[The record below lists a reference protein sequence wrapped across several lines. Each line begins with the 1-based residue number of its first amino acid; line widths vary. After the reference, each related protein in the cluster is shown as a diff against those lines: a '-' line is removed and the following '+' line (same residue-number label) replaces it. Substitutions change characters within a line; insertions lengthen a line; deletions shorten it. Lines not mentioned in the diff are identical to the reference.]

1 MQVAA
6 DHQLDRSAAPR
17 LLARLLG
24 PLLLAVI
31 VLGFY
36 WKLTLT
42 KQYTWLDNPD
52 LAYQALPWFQFQ
64 ATEFHHGRLP
74 LWDPNQWGGQSLIG
88 QLQPGT
94 AYPLNWILF
103 WLPLR
108 DGRLRLG
115 FLDAYFLLIHFLA
128 ALFAYWLFR
137 DLKRTRAASLLGGAF
152 FSLGGFLGSVT
163 WPGIINGVVWVPVV
177 FLFLLRAA
185 RGRRPLSNAALSG
198 VFTGVAFLSGHH
210 LVPIFTLL
218 AAGCVWL
225 YLVFRAGKPSW
236 RLARLA
242 AISLLFTVLVG
253 ALQILPAYE
262 YGSRAIRWVGAP
274 EVVGWNQPVPYS
286 VHSEFSLHA
295 YSLLGILVPG
305 LYRHENPFIGLTA
318 ASLAFLALAMG
329 WRRPTVRLFA
339 AIALGG
345 LLFALGRD
353 NVFHG
358 LLYALVPM
366 VEKARETGRA
376 IFIFHFGIAALIAC
390 GIDGL
395 RRGAPWLRRVT
406 SILVILGSATF
417 ILCAY
422 SVLANKSQ
430 VTFDDRVVLTAFI
443 ALLLAGIFYG
453 VFRGHLSRGVATV
466 CLLGLLLIELGNG
479 SSPAMSERQR
489 AGNLN
494 KLKEAPDVA
503 WFLRAQQPPFRVE
516 VDDQDIPYNFGDW
529 NNFDDMGGYMPSV
542 PENVWRMG
550 ALADRRVLYGVL
562 YTVTR
567 KPPSGTQELVFSS
580 SSGIKVYRNPGA
592 FPRVWSV
599 HEVVGAARGDLD
611 LRRTAFLRGPLPTL
625 ERCAGEDQVRIL
637 ERQPSRLVIEADMKC
652 SGMVV
657 LSDNDFPGWRATLDG
672 RPSQI
677 LRAYLSMRGIVV
689 PGGRH
694 RIEMAYQPL
703 SVYLGAAITGLG
715 LVAALVLVLRDRR
728 RVVNCG

>member
-1 MQVAA
+1 
-6 DHQLDRSAAPR
+6 
-17 LLARLLG
+17 
-24 PLLLAVI
+24 
-31 VLGFY
+31 
-36 WKLTLT
+36 
-42 KQYTWLDNPD
+42 
-52 LAYQALPWFQFQ
+52 
-64 ATEFHHGRLP
+64 
-74 LWDPNQWGGQSLIG
+74 
-88 QLQPGT
+88 
-94 AYPLNWILF
+94 
-103 WLPLR
+103 
-108 DGRLRLG
+108 
-115 FLDAYFLLIHFLA
+115 
-128 ALFAYWLFR
+128 
-137 DLKRTRAASLLGGAF
+137 
-152 FSLGGFLGSVT
+152 
-163 WPGIINGVVWVPVV
+163 
-177 FLFLLRAA
+177 
-185 RGRRPLSNAALSG
+185 
-198 VFTGVAFLSGHH
+198 
-210 LVPIFTLL
+210 
-218 AAGCVWL
+218 
-225 YLVFRAGKPSW
+225 
-236 RLARLA
+236 
-242 AISLLFTVLVG
+242 
-253 ALQILPAYE
+253 
-262 YGSRAIRWVGAP
+262 
-274 EVVGWNQPVPYS
+274 
-286 VHSEFSLHA
+286 
-295 YSLLGILVPG
+295 
-305 LYRHENPFIGLTA
+305 
-318 ASLAFLALAMG
+318 
-329 WRRPTVRLFA
+329 
-339 AIALGG
+339 
-345 LLFALGRD
+345 
-353 NVFHG
+353 
-358 LLYALVPM
+358 
-366 VEKARETGRA
+366 
-376 IFIFHFGIAALIAC
+376 
-390 GIDGL
+390 
-395 RRGAPWLRRVT
+395 
-406 SILVILGSATF
+406 
-417 ILCAY
+417 
-422 SVLANKSQ
+422 
-430 VTFDDRVVLTAFI
+430 
-443 ALLLAGIFYG
+443 
-453 VFRGHLSRGVATV
+453 
-466 CLLGLLLIELGNG
+466 
-479 SSPAMSERQR
+479 MSERQR